1 MFISST
7 FVFNRHF
14 PPSLFLSS
22 LSLPQ
27 RGGNCVGLSDLHL
40 VDQLCVYMNGGPKS
54 LVAMEMASGI
64 SQLVLVSKKISVL
77 LEIRFPLLLILF
89 PGR

>member
-1 MFISST
+1 MFISVLNISP
-7 FVFNRHF
+7 FSFSLSLSL
-14 PPSLFLSS
+14 SLFLSFSVSPLS
-22 LSLPQ
+22 LFSLLPQ

-64 SQLVLVSKKISVL
+64 SQLVLVSKI
-77 LEIRFPLLLILF
+77 LLI
-89 PGR
+89 